1 LATTVYLSADLI
13 TAATDACVG
22 ALRPY
27 ARYDWHGTKAADLEW
42 SCWDTALHVADD
54 LYFYAL
60 QLIYGPPDRDHLPTE
75 LALEDAATVT
85 RVLDAIPA
93 HGELLRRTVLSAGR
107 DDRAYHVYGVSD
119 PEGFAAM
126 GVAETLVHT
135 YDLARGLDSG
145 TTWRPPPEL
154 AVPVLQRLFPAA
166 PEGDPT
172 GVLLY
177 CCGRAPLGHRPRQE
191 TWRWDGRIR
200 D

>member
-1 LATTVYLSADLI
+1 MVNGSGGALLVPAVPLVVRLTRPLQLPPSVCWSYPAIAGGRGCRQSKSVATWDGHRLATTVYLSAALI

-54 LYFYAL
+54 LYFYAV

-107 DDRAYHVYGVSD
+107 DDRAYHV
-119 PEGFAAM
+119 
-126 GVAETLVHT
+126 
-135 YDLARGLDSG
+135 
-145 TTWRPPPEL
+145 
-154 AVPVLQRLFPAA
+154 
-166 PEGDPT
+166 
-172 GVLLY
+172 
-177 CCGRAPLGHRPRQE
+177 
-191 TWRWDGRIR
+191 
-200 D
+200 